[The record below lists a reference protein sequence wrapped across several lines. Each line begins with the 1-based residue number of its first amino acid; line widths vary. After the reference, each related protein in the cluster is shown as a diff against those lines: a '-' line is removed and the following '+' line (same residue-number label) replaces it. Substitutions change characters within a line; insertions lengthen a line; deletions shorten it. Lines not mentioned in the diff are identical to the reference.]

1 MLLTATYAAVFVR
14 HKHPRA
20 WFAAMRRVSRPIQS
34 SQSAVDGC
42 NEVRRYGG
50 QEQKQPG
57 DGPDSGPIRMCFHRE
72 RSRMTEPAS
81 PRAGLRVC
89 PECLTGKWSGLL
101 TPDCPRA
108 WKQAALVG
116 SFTERLR
123 TEATLSLPSSSA
135 DYRASHTETVSPR
148 SSPYEH

>member
-57 DGPDSGPIRMCFHRE
+57 DGPDSGPIRMRFPSRAQPDDRTHLATGWPASMPGVPHRE
-72 RSRMTEPAS
+72 VVGTTHTRLPK
-81 PRAGLRVC
+81 GL
-89 PECLTGKWSGLL
+89 ETGRFG
-101 TPDCPRA
+101 
-108 WKQAALVG
+108 G
-116 SFTERLR
+116 RLHS
-123 TEATLSLPSSSA
+123 EGAN
-135 DYRASHTETVSPR
+135 
-148 SSPYEH
+148 